1 MKRFILLILLFILFI
16 PMYIFA
22 QDDNS
27 KNMYEN
33 ALQEKNPVLRFQ
45 KLEEYYNKN
54 REDDQ
59 KVDKKFILSIVRAA
73 FESKKFDRVIKY
85 GEKALK
91 FEWIN
96 EENKLG
102 LYLQIS
108 NAYVVLKM
116 NLFKAYNYSE
126 FIINRT
132 KIMIKSESD
141 SVLIKKFIIPALYLQ
156 ILIFDKEVTNVEALE
171 NGLKKSTEL
180 YLYEKSPEFAK
191 YVFLF
196 ANKLYYQFN
205 KHEQA
210 MKALEIVCNDSSIK
224 PEYLN
229 KIAYWYSKKD
239 EIEKAIVFLKRS
251 YDLKKDAKTAYSL
264 GKLLQK
270 KDIDKAID
278 YLAES
283 YLMGDKK
290 SSNNTKLLLEHLYFN
305 IKMDGKSPEEKEKG
319 YIEILNKARLELGLK
334 DN

>member
-1 MKRFILLILLFILFI
+1 MKRFILLILLFVLFI
-16 PMYIFA
+16 PMYIFT
-22 QDDNS
+22 QNDNS
-27 KNMYEN
+27 KDMYET
-33 ALQEKNPVLRFQ
+33 ALKENDPLLRFQ

-59 KVDKKFILSIVRAA
+59 KVDKKFILSIVKAA

-91 FEWIN
+91 FEWMN

-108 NAYVVLKM
+108 NAYVVLKI
-116 NLFKAYNYSE
+116 NLTKAYNYSE
-126 FIINRT
+126 FVINRT
-132 KIMIKSESD
+132 KIMINSESD
-141 SVLIKKFIIPALYLQ
+141 SILIKKFVIPALYLQ
-156 ILIFDKEVTNVEALE
+156 IRILDKEVIDLEALE

-180 YLYEKSPEFAK
+180 YLYEKSPEFAR
-191 YVFLF
+191 YVFVF
-196 ANKLYYQFN
+196 TNRLYYQFN
-205 KHEQA
+205 KHEEA
-210 MKALEIVCNDSSIK
+210 IKALEMICNDNNAK

-229 KIAYWYSKKD
+229 KIALWYSKND
-239 EIEKAIVFLKRS
+239 EIEKAIVFLERS
-251 YDLKKDAKTAYSL
+251 YNLKKDAKIAYSL

-270 KDIDKAID
+270 KDINKAID

-290 SSNNTKLLLEHLYFN
+290 SSNNSKLLLEHLYFN
-305 IKMDGKSPEEKEKG
+305 IKMDEKSPEEKEKG
-319 YIEILNKARLELGLK
+319 YIEILNKAHLKLELK